1 MSIAQPCQTAARVL
15 TETTAAYRRF
25 LSTLSQQP
33 TQCILLIDVTE
44 TFKFSLE
51 CIWLEPGDHACP
63 CVGVHRPPG
72 AWLDGHTPVI
82 RRICWCIHQSTTH
95 SAFLGPRLAT
105 IQASAGQVDV
115 RCQPTRRPLHL
126 AHRPAAATTHIGQVA
141 PDWSQRQNQQC
152 LSIVKSPLQPLWAQS
167 CSTLRGHVLMSWQ
180 TRKASG
186 ANCNPAQRCK
196 TPRASHTTTTTASQ
210 PVHHGKP

>member
-1 MSIAQPCQTAARVL
+1 MSIAQPCQTAARAL

-33 TQCILLIDVTE
+33 TQCIFLIVVTE

-51 CIWLEPGDHACP
+51 CIWLEPGNHACP

-82 RRICWCIHQSTTH
+82 RRICWCIHHSTTH

-105 IQASAGQVDV
+105 IPSKRCCSPGKNLHCTAETQQKYIDVCPTPCPNSFPMWGDILRDVLRALSGWLLCLSDV
-115 RCQPTRRPLHL
+115 RQRNQHCSSSCHFPPRLRLASCLVFCTKYTQHNPRR
-126 AHRPAAATTHIGQVA
+126 A
-141 PDWSQRQNQQC
+141 
-152 LSIVKSPLQPLWAQS
+152 
-167 CSTLRGHVLMSWQ
+167 
-180 TRKASG
+180 
-186 ANCNPAQRCK
+186 
-196 TPRASHTTTTTASQ
+196 
-210 PVHHGKP
+210 